1 MADLAAADLTYT
13 ALDPV
18 DGDIIAG
25 SGKRRHVFAITTA
38 AGEYPTGGLPLTN
51 GKLGCPTSLESLRIL
66 EQDVSDPLLTY
77 HWDKSANT
85 IVVMEDDGT
94 SGVPAEH
101 ANATFEDPDELIVE
115 AIGW

>member
-13 ALDPV
+13 ALEPTSGEIL
-18 DGDIIAG
+18 DG
-25 SGKRRHVFAITTA
+25 GKRRRVFAITTA

-51 GKLGCPTSLESLRIL
+51 AKLGMPNSLEALRIL
-66 EQDVSDPLLTY
+66 EQDVSDPLLSY

-101 ANATFEDPDELIVE
+101 ANATFEDPDQLIVE
-115 AIGW
+115 VVGW